1 MKKSLKN
8 LLNQLGL
15 IENKAVFFRE
25 EEDGDVFSGF
35 SSDVN
40 KKLDLIEPDA
50 FYVFNNQPFIL
61 FFDLTS
67 SKSLERETEIHK
79 QVWSF
84 DNSPIIFIIKI
95 NEIEVYNALN
105 FIKEKGKLERI
116 NILESKIKDQFSF
129 WNLQSGATFEWFYQ
143 EHKTTVLKKRVNQR
157 LFENIKQ
164 TILILSENYSLKEI
178 VAKEIILKLIFIR
191 YLIDREIKIDTAFIE
206 GDEKEVIK
214 RRKSFSEL
222 IKNPKKLVSFFKY
235 LDSRFNGVLFK
246 EDSIIELT
254 QEQANILSKLFNP
267 DGVTIEDKKNL
278 FSDFDFQ
285 FEVFDFGI
293 IPVELI
299 SGIYETLLDEETKN
313 ATSAVY
319 TPSFLVDYILTQT
332 VDNYFD
338 ENKLTSECK
347 IFDPAMGSGIFLV
360 QGLRRMI
367 EREKELNPKDDN
379 ETFGRKIKKIAEQN
393 LFGIDINPEAINVAC
408 FSIYVALL
416 DYQEPGN
423 IDVYKFPHLKEKNF
437 FKSNF
442 FTRKIRENDSEDV
455 KKELELYSSNL
466 EIIKS
471 NNLNFIL
478 GNPPWKRDK
487 SDYHISWLN
496 ENCIYNKKEEGE
508 KEIALSYLMR
518 VNDFMSKNTICSL
531 IVTSTIFYNVSET
544 TRYVKKNF
552 FEKNSIQSILDLSPV
567 RKLVFDGEKRV
578 VVKDRNKNIRFDKNG
593 NILYK
598 NQKII
603 SPALNIQFKQFNK
616 EYSDDNPIHFK
627 SIKQNKFFNK
637 FTKELVIEKFDYKK
651 ILQNHFVENQ
661 WMFKVALYGNTLDY
675 LLLKKLELTKSKIIN
690 QIDGESVFAGAGFH
704 KGTKGKYEPFLPILN
719 KNLIENSEI
728 NNYFSFSN
736 SNKYITKE
744 DIHIKSGREEGLY
757 QGLQILIKEQ
767 AENETS
773 LVFSLTD
780 KEYVF
785 RSGVFSISSVNSEEK
800 ILEIY
805 TFLISKLYTYYIYN
819 ISGSWGTSTRPQIRW
834 KEEYL
839 SFPFIEPSEIQRNKL
854 ISLVDDLL
862 KPYKDFYSEYPDMI
876 FKGKPNEKVLAKINS
891 IIEEIYDIKGY
902 EKDLIDYVLNVSRY
916 QFQDSKQH
924 LVSEFSSD
932 GHRKKKFV
940 LESYA
945 DVYIKEFEKI
955 YDDSF
960 FKVEIYE
967 LNGFITMNFTV
978 LDEKPQNFEQI
989 EFVNEVTD
997 EKKLFQKLSTLS
1009 ISKIASSTDSEFNLF
1024 IQKDIKGFEENSFYI
1039 IKPKEYKCW
1048 HRAMAWYDVA
1058 EFKEA
1063 IQKAELERIRLRTTN
1078 E

>member
-1 MKKSLKN
+1 MSKSLNN
-8 LLNQLGL
+8 LLNQLDL

-25 EEDGDVFSGF
+25 EEYGEVFNGLST
-35 SSDVN
+35 DLN
-40 KKLDLIEPDA
+40 KKLELIKPDA

-84 DNSPIIFIIKI
+84 DNSPIIFIIKT

-116 NILESKIKDQFSF
+116 NILESKIKDKFSF
-129 WNLQSGATFEWFYQ
+129 WNLQSGATFEWFYKK
-143 EHKTTVLKKRVNQR
+143 HKATVLKKRVNQR

-164 TILILSENYSLKEI
+164 TILILNEKYSLEVI

-191 YLIDREIKIDTAFIE
+191 YLIDREIRIDNTFIE
-206 GDEKEVIK
+206 GSEKDIIK

-222 IKNPKKLVSFFKY
+222 VKNPKELVSFFKY

-285 FEVFDFGI
+285 FEIFDFGI

-299 SGIYETLLDEETKN
+299 SGIYETLLDEEIKN

-319 TPSFLVDYILTQT
+319 TPPFLVDYILTQT

-338 ENKLTSECK
+338 ENKSTSECK

-367 EREKELNPKDDN
+367 EREKELNPNDDN

-408 FSIYVALL
+408 FSVYVALL

-442 FTRKIRENDSEDV
+442 FTRKIRGNDNEDV
-455 KKELELYSSNL
+455 KKELELFSSNL
-466 EIIKS
+466 EIIKL

-487 SDYHISWLN
+487 SDYHIGWLN
-496 ENCIYNKKEEGE
+496 ENGIYNKNGEGE

-518 VNDFMSKNTICSL
+518 VNDFMSENTICSL

-544 TRYVKKNF
+544 TRYVKNNF

-567 RKLVFDGEKRV
+567 RKLVFEGK
-578 VVKDRNKNIRFDKNG
+578 KSLPKKNKNRNIQYDRNG
-593 NILYK
+593 NIIYESK
-598 NQKII
+598 PII
-603 SPALNIQFKQFNK
+603 SPAVVIQFQKYNEQF
-616 EYSDDNPIHFK
+616 STQNPIHFT
-627 SIKQNKFFNK
+627 SIKNNKFFNK
-637 FTKELVIEKFDYKK
+637 FTKALVVEKFDKK
-651 ILQNHFVENQ
+651 EILQKHFVENH

-675 LLLKKLELTKSKIIN
+675 VFLKRLEQTKSKLID
-690 QIDGESVFAGAGFH
+690 QIDGETIFKGAGVKSNRGDDFADFLIGLPLVEN
-704 KGTKGKYEPFLPILN
+704 KDVSFITTNISEENKVLTKDDVYYE
-719 KNLIENSEI
+719 
-728 NNYFSFSN
+728 
-736 SNKYITKE
+736 
-744 DIHIKSGREEGLY
+744 SGRDKELFYGCK
-757 QGLQILIKEQ
+757 ILIKEQ
-767 AENETS
+767 AKDE
-773 LVFSLTD
+773 
-780 KEYVF
+780 
-785 RSGVFSISSVNSEEK
+785 SE
-800 ILEIY
+800 L
-805 TFLISKLYTYYIYN
+805 LISYLEKDCAYKNGIWGICSQDASFIKNIFSYLLSDFYTYFIYS
-819 ISGSWGTSTRPQIRW
+819 ISGSWGTSTRPQIRFDD
-834 KEEYL
+834 EYL
-839 SFPFIEPSEIQRNKL
+839 SFPFIEPNEKQKTKL
-854 ISLVDDLL
+854 ISLVDHLL
-862 KPYKDFYSEYPDMI
+862 RPYKDFYNEYPNMVYQSE
-876 FKGKPNEKVLAKINS
+876 PNSQVLHKINS

-916 QFQDSKQH
+916 QFQDSKQY
-924 LVSEFSSD
+924 LVSDFND
-932 GHRKKKFV
+932 ADHRNKERV
-940 LESYA
+940 LRSYV
-945 DVYIKEFEKI
+945 DVYIQEFEKI
-955 YDDSF
+955 YDESF

-967 LNGFITMNFTV
+967 LKGFITMNFIL

-989 EFVNEVTD
+989 EFVKEVTD
-997 EKKLFQKLSTLS
+997 EKKLFEKLSTLS
-1009 ISKIASSTDSEFNLF
+1009 ISKIASSTDSELNLF

-1039 IKPKEYKCW
+1039 IKPEEYKCW

-1063 IQKAELERIRLRTTN
+1063 IQKSELERIRFSTTN